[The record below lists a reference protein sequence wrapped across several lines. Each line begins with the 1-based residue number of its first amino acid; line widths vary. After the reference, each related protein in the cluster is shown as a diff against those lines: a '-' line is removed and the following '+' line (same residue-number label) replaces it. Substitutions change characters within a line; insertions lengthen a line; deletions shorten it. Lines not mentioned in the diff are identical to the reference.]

1 MAGHRWDPEK
11 KRFFKIVPSLT
22 HSLNGNTASSSKS
35 SGEGSKRSKGN
46 KKAEEAQILSAEN
59 RFAST
64 PRLPAID
71 LRTADQKLS
80 TTYKS
85 AFRETISD
93 PITLKQHGAS
103 PVKAKAI
110 GERSRIEAAYS
121 NLALL
126 TARMPDAA
134 DGWPETILSIQT
146 DVGGHGLLVLQKQ
159 SVVRIVSDSDIS
171 LRLFRAFGTRQV
183 PFIWRNSQGLLLGD
197 GRSHQG
203 KVNIDLTLMRSSR
216 RTDGNDDT
224 LNPMWYR
231 RLGTL
236 RSDLFTY
243 TEGQHW
249 AFAEVNHAA
258 QDVELTEA
266 RRRSASHG
274 EFRATVSLALAF
286 CSRVS
291 VCCYSATKCHAEETA
306 YERHYYFFSHVMAI
320 TFDAAG
326 EALYFGTRSGQVLV
340 CQDVAAPLSAPVEM
354 PIEADGSVT
363 NLAFVSSSEM
373 LIVRING
380 QVELVDVATSQVK
393 CRYQGHVNSYSFT
406 LGMAVDKELRLFA
419 LAGLD
424 RRVRIWSLDSPLPL
438 GTSATSLPPV
448 FHRHDHDHRLDNE
461 ALYDESGSS
470 KFTRAHTTLDDKA
483 GMRRGS
489 TLSTVVFPNEVGVLH
504 WHPRYRYEG
513 RDPHEVEALRQEQ
526 GANYRP
532 PAQRW
537 KDLYV
542 AAGYWL
548 YQFRF
553 P

>member
-1 MAGHRWDPEK
+1 MEEPPFQMAGHRWDPEK

-146 DVGGHGLLVLQKQ
+146 DVGGH
-159 SVVRIVSDSDIS
+159 
-171 LRLFRAFGTRQV
+171 V

-224 LNPMWYR
+224 LNPMWTA
-231 RLGTL
+231 LGL
-236 RSDLFTY
+236 CR
-243 TEGQHW
+243 GQPC
-249 AFAEVNHAA
+249 
-258 QDVELTEA
+258 
-266 RRRSASHG
+266 
-274 EFRATVSLALAF
+274 
-286 CSRVS
+286 CSRCGTHRGTPS
-291 VCCYSATKCHAEETA
+291 ICQEETA